1 MARYF
6 SLIFALLAAATA
18 AIVFGTVVHDGLGV
32 PRATIRLDALVFV
45 AVIGSA
51 LAARAL
57 FPRGE

>member
-1 MARYF
+1 
-6 SLIFALLAAATA
+6 LAAATA